1 MNKKVLLA
9 SLLLATAVP
18 TVVFAQEE
26 TNLLST
32 RKNLLSR
39 AYLRPSISEIY
50 ITDGSHF
57 AKEIAAAMKQQTNE
71 QFDVNVIPTNTFSHT
86 PKEGE
91 DMKETISAFLN
102 QAKVGNQIMKSWF
115 PEFVNEQEGY
125 TFRVLEERGK
135 YAATDNDV
143 LRNNASA
150 RKTTL
155 NELGE
160 QLIDRSYVKVYNIYT
175 NDKNKVRV
183 DTYLYK
189 LNFNDEVRTSFY
201 ENYFTKPNGIE
212 QANFPLVYVTET
224 SSDATPEKSEKTGE
238 YNYLATAEN
247 AYESINTSLAKKVAD
262 FKVQTAVFAT
272 SPIRAKIGKKEN
284 VKIDDRYDVVEL
296 VQDSEGN
303 EVSRRK
309 AVVRVGSYI
318 ADNRTEATGST
329 EDFTR
334 FYKFIGGRVQE
345 GMTLV
350 HHPEVGLSISPYA
363 QTNGFGVILEMRT
376 KDLFNTPGLSGYIK
390 FDLPYGKKLVFNANG
405 TEELKSGITS
415 IEVGDKSVSFY
426 NLGLGLIKEFN
437 FARNLSWSVGI
448 GGGYLGH
455 TGDDEALD
463 SKEDKLKTYY
473 GEALGRFGIMFSPNF
488 QLFAQASYTYHFSVG
503 DVNYAKVF
511 RELDMIRPFGIGIGA
526 KISF

>member
-86 PKEGE
+86 PKEDE
-91 DMKETISAFLN
+91 DMRGTISTFLN
-102 QAKVGNQIMKSWF
+102 QGKVGNQIMKSWF

-143 LRNNASA
+143 LKNNASA

-212 QANFPLVYVTET
+212 QANFPLVYVAET

-318 ADNRTEATGST
+318 ADNITEATGST

-334 FYKFIGGRVQE
+334 FYKFVGGSVQE

-350 HHPEVGLSISPYA
+350 HHPEVGFSISPYA
-363 QTNGFGVILEMRT
+363 QTNGFGVILEYRT
-376 KDLFNTPGLSGYIK
+376 KLYPGLSGYIK
-390 FDLPYGKKLVFNANG
+390 FDLPYGKKMVIDDKSGKA
-405 TEELKSGITS
+405 ELKSGLTS
-415 IEVGDKSVSFY
+415 IEKGDKAVAFY
-426 NLGLGLIKEFN
+426 NLGLGVIKEFN

-488 QLFAQASYTYHFSVG
+488 QLFAQASYTYHFSLG
-503 DVNYAKVF
+503 DLNYAKAF
-511 RELDMIRPFGIGIGA
+511 RELDMIRPFGLGIGA

>member
-1 MNKKVLLA
+1 MNRKVLLA
-9 SLLLATAVP
+9 SLFLATTVP
-18 TVVFAQEE
+18 TVAYAQEDA
-26 TNLLST
+26 NLLST

-91 DMKETISAFLN
+91 DIKGTISTFLN

-115 PEFVNEQEGY
+115 PEFVNAQEGY

-143 LRNNASA
+143 LKNNASA

-175 NDKNKVRV
+175 NDKNKVKV

-189 LNFNDEVRTSFY
+189 LDFNDEVRTSFY

-212 QANFPLVYVTET
+212 QANFPLVYVAET

-247 AYESINTSLAKKVAD
+247 AYKWINTSLAKKVAD

-334 FYKFIGGRVQE
+334 FYKFVGGSVQE

-363 QTNGFGVILEMRT
+363 QTNGFGAILEYRT
-376 KDLFNTPGLSGYIK
+376 KLYPGLSGYIK
-390 FDLPYGKKLVFNANG
+390 FDLPYGKKIVNG
-405 TEELKSGITS
+405 ELKSGLTS
-415 IEVGDKSVSFY
+415 IEVGKESVAFY
-426 NLGLGLIKEFN
+426 NLGLGAIKEFN

-448 GGGYLGH
+448 GGGYFGH
-455 TGDDEALD
+455 TGDDEALGKD
-463 SKEDKLKTYY
+463 DKLKTYY

-488 QLFAQASYTYHFSVG
+488 QLFAQASYTYHLSVG
-503 DVNYAKVF
+503 DRNFAKIF
-511 RELDMIRPFGIGIGA
+511 RELDMIRPFGLGIGA